1 MTKLPIKLGFD
12 ISKMVN
18 LISSSLKIFSGLG
31 VNFGCV
37 FLLLIQLIDHFI
49 LIGNFVIQVSDGM
62 VTVGFFLFKLL
73 DCKLNVFHI
82 LLDDYIFSFKNLLV
96 SSSSNS
102 FFFHLNKFLSS
113 SGKVCFQL
121 DLQFG

>member
-49 LIGNFVIQVSDGM
+49 LIGNFVIQVSNGM
-62 VTVGFFLFKLL
+62 VTVGFFLFKFL

-82 LLDDYIFSFKNLLV
+82 LLDDYIFSFKNLLG

-113 SGKVCFQL
+113 NDKVCPM
-121 DLQFG
+121 

>member
-31 VNFGCV
+31 VDFGCV
-37 FLLLIQLIDHFI
+37 FLLLIQLINHFI
-49 LIGNFVIQVSDGM
+49 LIGNFVIQVPDGM

-73 DCKLNVFHI
+73 DCKLNVFH
-82 LLDDYIFSFKNLLV
+82 
-96 SSSSNS
+96 
-102 FFFHLNKFLSS
+102 LNKFLTSS
-113 SGKVCFQL
+113 DKVCFEL
-121 DLQFG
+121 DLQFGSH